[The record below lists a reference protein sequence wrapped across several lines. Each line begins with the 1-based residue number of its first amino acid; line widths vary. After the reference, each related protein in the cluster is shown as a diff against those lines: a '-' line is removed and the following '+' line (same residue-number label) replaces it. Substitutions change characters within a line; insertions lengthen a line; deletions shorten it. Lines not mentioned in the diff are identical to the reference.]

1 MLHRKRL
8 FSFIALSMTIV
19 MNAACTAQTS
29 TSGAS
34 VPQAQALTPAPSA
47 TPLATRAVSPRGAL
61 VADGSLALTMPVVQ
75 ASFETSARVVAVNV
89 KPGQA
94 VKQGDVLA
102 QLDDEDLRD
111 ALAKAQESLAVTQAQ
126 ISQTNTPASQADIDS
141 AKAALASA
149 AAKYNELKQGSTKS
163 DIEQSLRAWNT
174 AKDGLYQAQLTRDAA
189 CGFKSGGTTEED
201 RRQALSGGNTA
212 CSINDVQVQSS
223 EFNERAAYEKY
234 QDTQRPVTQEKL
246 AQASADIAS
255 AQASLS
261 KLQAGVSEEQKGVDA
276 AQLSQAQLAVTRAQ
290 RNLSQATLLSPCD
303 CTVQEVSIAVGA
315 MSTQGTAAF
324 KLVDQSSLR
333 FRTRNF
339 SERDLAAVKL
349 GNPVTLRL
357 TPFSKTFSAK
367 VQAIVPQGT
376 QSSGDA
382 AFFTLLI
389 DIDPAG
395 AALLPG
401 MTGQAEISV
410 K

>member
-1 MLHRKRL
+1 MLHSKTL
-8 FSFIALSMTIV
+8 FSLIALSMTLV
-19 MNAACTAQTS
+19 MSAACTAQTS
-29 TSGAS
+29 TGGTGT
-34 VPQAQALTPAPSA
+34 PQALTPAPST

-61 VADGSLALTMPVVQ
+61 VADGALALTMPVVQ
-75 ASFETSARVVAVNV
+75 AAFETSARVIAVNV
-89 KPGQA
+89 KPGQV
-94 VKQGDVLA
+94 VKQGNVLA

-126 ISQTNTPASQADIDS
+126 ISQTNTPASQADIDN

-149 AAKYNELKQGSTKS
+149 TAKYNELKQGSTQS
-163 DIEQSLRAWNT
+163 DVEQALRTWNT
-174 AKDGLYQAQLTRDAA
+174 AKDSLYQTQLARDAA
-189 CGFKSGGTTEED
+189 CGFKSGGTTEEE
-201 RRQALSGGNTA
+201 RHRALSGGNTE

-234 QDTQRPVTQEKL
+234 QDTLRPVTQDKL

-261 KLQAGVSEEQKGVDA
+261 KLKASVSEEQKRIDA

-303 CTVQEVSIAVGA
+303 CTVQEVNIAVGA

-349 GNPVTLRL
+349 GDPVTLRL
-357 TPFSKTFSAK
+357 TPFSKTFNAQ

-376 QSSGDA
+376 QSSGDS

-410 K
+410 Q

>member
-1 MLHRKRL
+1 
-8 FSFIALSMTIV
+8 MTIV
-19 MNAACTAQTS
+19 MSAACTAQTS

-34 VPQAQALTPAPSA
+34 APQAQALTPAPSA
-47 TPLATRAVSPRGAL
+47 TPLPTRAVSPRGAL

-149 AAKYNELKQGSTKS
+149 TAKYNELKQGSTKS
-163 DIEQSLRAWNT
+163 DIEQALRAWNT
-174 AKDGLYQAQLTRDAA
+174 AKDGLYQDQLARDAA

-234 QDTQRPVTQEKL
+234 QETLRPVTQEKL

-261 KLQAGVSEEQKGVDA
+261 KLQAGVSEEQKRVDA

-339 SERDLAAVKL
+339 SERDLTAVKL
-349 GNPVTLRL
+349 GNSVTLRL

-376 QSSGDA
+376 QSNSDS

>member
-1 MLHRKRL
+1 
-8 FSFIALSMTIV
+8 MTIV
-19 MNAACTAQTS
+19 MSAACTAQTS
-29 TSGAS
+29 SSGAS
-34 VPQAQALTPAPSA
+34 ATQAQTLTPAPSA
-47 TPLATRAVSPRGAL
+47 TPLPTRAVSPRGAL
-61 VADGSLALTMPVVQ
+61 VADGALALTMPVVQ
-75 ASFETSARVVAVNV
+75 AAFETSARVIAVNV

-94 VKQGDVLA
+94 VKHGDVLA
-102 QLDDEDLRD
+102 QLDDEDLQD

-126 ISQTNTPASQADIDS
+126 ISQTNAPATQADIDS

-149 AAKYNELKQGSTKS
+149 TAKYNELKQGSTKS
-163 DIEQSLRAWNT
+163 DIEQALRAWNI
-174 AKDGLYQAQLTRDAA
+174 AKDSLYQAQLTRDTA
-189 CGFKSGGTTEED
+189 CGFKSGGTTEEE
-201 RRQALSGGNTA
+201 RRLALSGGNTE
-212 CSINDVQVQSS
+212 CSINDVKVQSS
-223 EFNERAAYEKY
+223 ELSERAAYEKY
-234 QDTQRPVTQEKL
+234 QDSLRPVTQDKL

-261 KLQAGVSEEQKGVDA
+261 KLQAGVSEEQKRVDA

-349 GNPVTLRL
+349 GDPVTLRL
-357 TPFSKTFSAK
+357 TPFSKTFNAQ
-367 VQAIVPQGT
+367 VQAIMPQGT
-376 QSSGDA
+376 QSSGDS

-389 DIDPAG
+389 DINPAG
-395 AALLPG
+395 AKLLPG
-401 MTGQAEISV
+401 MTGQAEINV